1 MIRVHSCQDLQGRFE
16 RDGPVDSAGNRS
28 MNTNSLRVLVADD
41 EPVIRRV
48 IGTLLRAHGYTV
60 DDARTGE
67 EAITA
72 IRARSA
78 DVVFLDIN
86 MPGIG
91 GIEACRRIRSS
102 FPDIGILMVTVR
114 DSEDDTVEALE
125 AGADDYIRKPFR
137 ARELM
142 ARLDA
147 LVRRTHKSTAV
158 APSVI
163 RVGKLELDLPT
174 RVLRKSGEEIHL
186 SPIELN
192 LLEYFMRNLGIP
204 LDHSKLLRTVWGPE
218 YGNEIEYLRT
228 YIRLV
233 RRKIE
238 DDPAKPE
245 YITTE
250 PWQGYRFRGP
260 ANPGERN

>member
-1 MIRVHSCQDLQGRFE
+1 
-16 RDGPVDSAGNRS
+16 
-28 MNTNSLRVLVADD
+28 MNTNLLRVLIADD
-41 EPVIRRV
+41 EPAIRRV
-48 IGTLLRAHGYTV
+48 IGSLLSARGYTV
-60 DDARTGE
+60 DDARNGE
-67 EAITA
+67 EALMS
-72 IRARSA
+72 IRAHSA
-78 DVVFLDIN
+78 DLVLLDVN
-86 MPGIG
+86 MPGMG

-102 FPDIGILMVTVR
+102 FPDIGILMITVR

-125 AGADDYIRKPFR
+125 AGADDYVRKPFR
-137 ARELM
+137 ARELL
-142 ARLDA
+142 ARMDA
-147 LVRRTHKSTAV
+147 LVRRTHKTNGG
-158 APSVI
+158 APTVI
-163 RVGKLELDLPT
+163 RAGKLELDLIA
-174 RVLRKSGEEIHL
+174 RVLRKSGEEVHL
-186 SPIELN
+186 SPIEFN
-192 LLEYFMRNLGIP
+192 LLEYFMRNRGIP

-260 ANPGERN
+260 SNPGERN

>member
-1 MIRVHSCQDLQGRFE
+1 MK
-16 RDGPVDSAGNRS
+16 
-28 MNTNSLRVLVADD
+28 TNLLRVLVADD
-41 EPVIRRV
+41 EPAIRRV
-48 IGTLLRAHGYTV
+48 VGALLSARGYAV
-60 DDARTGE
+60 DDARSGE
-67 EAITA
+67 EAVMA

-78 DVVFLDIN
+78 DFVLLDIN
-86 MPGIG
+86 MPGMG

-102 FPDIGILMVTVR
+102 FPDIGILMITVR

-125 AGADDYIRKPFR
+125 AGADDYIKKPFR
-137 ARELM
+137 ARELL
-142 ARLDA
+142 ARMDA
-147 LVRRTHKSTAV
+147 LMRRTRGTNSA

-163 RVGKLELDLPT
+163 RVGKLELDPGL
-174 RVLRKSGEEIHL
+174 RLLRKSGEEVHL
-186 SPIELN
+186 SPIEFN
-192 LLEYFMRNLGIP
+192 LLEYFMRNRDIP
-204 LDHSKLLRTVWGPE
+204 LDHSKLLRKVWGPE

-245 YITTE
+245 YIMTE

-260 ANPGERN
+260 ANSLEVN